1 MMNERANHL
10 HRPHRRGIAL
20 MLVVAVV
27 ALASILGLVMLS
39 TATLANRSGAN
50 QERLMS
56 GEYLAQ
62 SGVNLAMYY
71 LQHPDRAPSVN
82 ADGYWPGTGG
92 ELAISSSVQG
102 TVNVTVTRDSSN
114 PWAYEV
120 VSVGT
125 AGVQGDTQ
133 ITRTTGARLLVRQA
147 FDVKYAMNSNVDT
160 NLNAGFAVSGD
171 AYTNLK
177 LNLKGALGFAPAAT
191 VSGIGYCTS
200 SSGSVG
206 IPTGKWSTLSSTAPA
221 GAPLSAAIFN
231 YKTGYYWGDQ
241 LYNADVIDASST
253 SSWTA
258 TSPTASASNPA
269 HVFYVRD
276 SMLGSSGTFT
286 LNSSVVVNGTLVV
299 DGNLNVRGSGIVI
312 TPVTS
317 AYPALIVTGTMD
329 VAQKQKSIT
338 VNGTCFIGTQLKST
352 TVPAGNNPLSLAE
365 YSRFT
370 VNGGLLFGT
379 LSGTAPVATLYTPI
393 TTVTYNAASP
403 PAPIQL
409 KTAKGVSVL
418 RWGLP

>member
-1 MMNERANHL
+1 
-10 HRPHRRGIAL
+10 

-56 GEYLAQ
+56 AEYLAQ

-71 LQHPDRAPSVN
+71 LQYPDRAPSLN
-82 ADGYWPGTGG
+82 SDLYWPGTGG
-92 ELAISSSVQG
+92 EQAIGSAVQG
-102 TVNVTVTRDSSN
+102 TVNITVTRDSSN

-120 VSVGT
+120 ISVGT
-125 AGVQGDTQ
+125 AGVQSDTKIQ
-133 ITRTTGARLLVRQA
+133 RTTGARLLVRQA
-147 FDVKYAMNSNVDT
+147 FDVKYATNSNVDT
-160 NLNAGFAVSGD
+160 NLNAGFAVTGD
-171 AYTNLK
+171 AYTNTK
-177 LNLKGALGFAPAAT
+177 LILKGALGFAPAAS
-191 VSGIGYCTS
+191 VSGKGYCLS
-200 SSGSVG
+200 HSGT
-206 IPTGKWSTLSSTAPA
+206 I
-221 GAPLSAAIFN
+221 GAPLGLWGTVTSTSSAGSPLTTAIFN
-231 YKTGYYWGDQ
+231 YKTGYFWGGQ
-241 LYNADVIDASST
+241 QYNADAIDASST
-253 SSWTA
+253 TSWTSTTPA
-258 TSPTASASNPA
+258 ASASNPA

-276 SMLGSSGTFT
+276 SVLGASGTFT
-286 LNSSVVVNGTLVV
+286 LNSNVVINGTLVV

-338 VNGTCFIGTQLKST
+338 VNGTCYIGTQLKCT
-352 TVPAGNNPLSLAE
+352 VVPAGNNPLSYAE

-379 LSGTAPVATLYTPI
+379 PTGTAPVATLYTPI
-393 TTVTYNAASP
+393 TSVVYNAASP